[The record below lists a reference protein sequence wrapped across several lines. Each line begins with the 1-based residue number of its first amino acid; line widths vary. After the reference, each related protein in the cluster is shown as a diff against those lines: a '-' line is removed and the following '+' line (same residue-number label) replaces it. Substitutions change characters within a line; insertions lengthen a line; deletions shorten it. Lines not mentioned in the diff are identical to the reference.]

1 MWLDLLIITFKTIGG
16 DYPSSFILKKERGEN
31 MKKIKKISIG
41 PEVVLSMRRGRTF
54 TDRKKQSSKWACRKK
69 GKVKAQEIVS

>member
-1 MWLDLLIITFKTIGG
+1 
-16 DYPSSFILKKERGEN
+16 
-31 MKKIKKISIG
+31 MKKLKKISVG

>member
-1 MWLDLLIITFKTIGG
+1 
-16 DYPSSFILKKERGEN
+16 
-31 MKKIKKISIG
+31 MKKLKKISVG

-69 GKVKAQEIVS
+69 GKIKAQEFVSWAFFIMPIKIYHLKGYFVFVIIIV